1 MLILQLGI
9 IFFFSF
15 ILRYIYIYL
24 DKNLARMGNQNI
36 IVQIIMWL
44 MILNIFIMV
53 SIFLFSSYQTEWRNV
68 GRAGLQGVDGI
79 QGDVGSIVCK

>member
-1 MLILQLGI
+1 MLILQLAI
-9 IFFFSF
+9 IFFFAF
-15 ILRYIYIYL
+15 VLRYIYIYL
-24 DKNLARMGNQNI
+24 DNNLARMGNQNI
-36 IVQIIMWL
+36 IIQIIMWI

-79 QGDVGSIVCK
+79 QGDVGSIGCK

>member
-24 DKNLARMGNQNI
+24 DKNLARIGNQNI
-36 IVQIIMWL
+36 IVQIIMWI

-79 QGDVGSIVCK
+79 QGDVGNLGC

>member
-24 DKNLARMGNQNI
+24 DKNLARIGDQHI
-36 IVQIIMWL
+36 IVQIIMWI

-53 SIFLFSSYQTEWRNV
+53 SIFIFSSYQTQWRNI
-68 GRAGLQGVDGI
+68 GRIGSQGVDGI
-79 QGDVGSIVCK
+79 QGDVGSLACK